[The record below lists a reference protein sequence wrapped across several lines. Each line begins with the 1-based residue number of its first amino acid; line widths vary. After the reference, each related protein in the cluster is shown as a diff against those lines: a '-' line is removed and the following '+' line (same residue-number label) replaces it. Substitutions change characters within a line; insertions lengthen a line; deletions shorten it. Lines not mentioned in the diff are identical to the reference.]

1 MEKEYSFKIVMG
13 QFIPPLKK
21 VGFIA
26 LNLIKPGDE
35 NTG

>member
-1 MEKEYSFKIVMG
+1 MGKESNFKKDENG

-26 LNLIKPGDE
+26 LNLIKISIF
-35 NTG
+35 